1 MDVLVGIM
9 RNNTAK
15 DKVPIIYAVP
25 HMYMMS
31 YHHSTRQ
38 VRTFWFLMF
47 SYQNSSLKLQ
57 KPWLEIWKT
66 EHSSYFLWYPAIILF
81 ILTHILTNVSF
92 LALSFQ
98 MCTKKS
104 KNDSRGILSSG
115 ELLRWSLLT
124 RLKSLLYINSNQF
137 NIFSYVWSWYIEYAH
152 IYGTNIPTIW
162 LYLL

>member
-66 EHSSYFLWYPAIILF
+66 EHSSYFFMISCNYF
-81 ILTHILTNVSF
+81 IHFNAYSDKCKFPGFKFPNVH
-92 LALSFQ
+92 
-98 MCTKKS
+98 KKI
-104 KNDSRGILSSG
+104 KEWLQGYFKQWWTPEVI
-115 ELLRWSLLT
+115 T
-124 RLKSLLYINSNQF
+124 INKIKVITVYKF
-137 NIFSYVWSWYIEYAH
+137 
-152 IYGTNIPTIW
+152 
-162 LYLL
+162 